1 MCNANS
7 TEIPEWINDYQPEEG
22 LDDEEKKLDNKLYN
36 LFKELYAQPDNI
48 TKQKRTINK
57 IWTFLINN
65 HLLIDLSHQKFNHLF
80 RKDSLLEPNDIYS
93 KAYEWISEASIIINS
108 ELLTVLNSYCNNNK
122 NEATI
127 KLSTHIFNLN
137 THKINSKEH
146 KKEQND
152 IRSCIKELSNK
163 EGNNDFI
170 KESNIHFYKV
180 PRIWLF
186 RPESSRITHH
196 LRSWINQFIK
206 WRIKDL
212 YRHTGKEIIES
223 LDTPQ
228 FRDNK
233 SGENRIDY
241 TPDGSQ
247 MLAKCPTM
255 QELTN
260 GDLFNTISRN
270 EEKEIRLKLRRYL
283 EDDPYKLLASRYIKG
298 YPECTYKILVD
309 RRILK
314 EPPDSRKDI
323 ADEFG
328 IEYQN
333 FASAELLRNFYP
345 TIASIRIEIG
355 YHSVALKQA
364 IIDDTDGELRK
375 CKKVVK
381 RKVVYDAQLLAQKLL
396 PAFQQPEIIFS
407 KVVNYLNTQ
416 GHQLR
421 TSKIFMSNENSSFEI
436 FFEIAKELKEQGYDS
451 TSYDVLECWK
461 TVKIEEFSQE
471 LHKQK
476 YKISPPAIRYFWENK
491 CRKCLGK
498 LLIDL
503 NNNKK
508 GK

>member
-1 MCNANS
+1 MCESNS

-36 LFKELYAQPDNI
+36 LFKELYAQPDNSN
-48 TKQKRTINK
+48 KQKRTIKK
-57 IWTFLINN
+57 IWAFLTNN
-65 HLLIDLSHQKFNHLF
+65 HLLTDFSHQKL
-80 RKDSLLEPNDIYS
+80 RKESLLEPNDIYS
-93 KAYEWISEASIIINS
+93 KAYEWISEPSIIINS

-122 NEATI
+122 NETTI
-127 KLSTHIFNLN
+127 KLSTHILNLN
-137 THKINSKEH
+137 TYQINSKEH
-146 KKEQND
+146 KQEQKS
-152 IRSCIKELSNK
+152 IRSCIKKLSNK
-163 EGNNDFI
+163 EGNNDFM

-196 LRSWINQFIK
+196 LRNWINQFIK

-212 YRHTGKEIIES
+212 YRHTQEEIIES
-223 LDTPQ
+223 LDTLQ
-228 FRDNK
+228 IRDNK

-247 MLAKCPTM
+247 MLEKCPTM
-255 QELTN
+255 QELTT

-270 EEKEIRLKLRRYL
+270 EEKEICLELIRYL

-309 RRILK
+309 RLILK
-314 EPPDSRKDI
+314 EPPDSLKYI
-323 ADEFG
+323 ADECG
-328 IEYQN
+328 INYSN
-333 FASAELLRNFYP
+333 FASAEYPRSFKP
-345 TIASIRIEIG
+345 TIVSIAIEIG
-355 YHSVALKQA
+355 YYSVDLRQA
-364 IIDDTDGELRK
+364 VIDDINGELRK
-375 CKKVVK
+375 CKKVVGG
-381 RKVVYDAQLLAQKLL
+381 KVVYDAQVLAQKLL
-396 PAFQQPEIIFS
+396 PVFQQPEIIFS

-416 GHQLR
+416 GHKLR

-436 FFEIAKELKEQGYDS
+436 FFEIARKLKEQGYDF
-451 TSYDVLECWK
+451 TSYDVLESWK
-461 TVKIEEFSQE
+461 TVQIEEFSQE
-471 LHKQK
+471 IQKQK